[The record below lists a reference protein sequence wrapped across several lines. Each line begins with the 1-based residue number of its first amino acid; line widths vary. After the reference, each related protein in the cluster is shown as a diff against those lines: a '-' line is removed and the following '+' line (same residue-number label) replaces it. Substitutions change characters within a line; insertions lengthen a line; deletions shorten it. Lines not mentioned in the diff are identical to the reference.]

1 MPSLPLAPSTH
12 VLITGRTG
20 MGKST
25 LLRAMCGNVM
35 QTREGLLLVDPHG
48 DIAEG
53 IKHDLPRFRKSDLV
67 WFDAA
72 TAHECR
78 GLNPFRNISLER
90 RALVVSNLLSTL
102 RKLWPENWGPRTE
115 HILRHVFLSVAE
127 ARGATL
133 LDAYAMLVDET
144 RRRWVLKQ
152 TKDEHVRYF
161 WTKEFPGYGKQFGAE
176 VTAPILNKLGAILA
190 SPVVRQITTRARP
203 SLDARRIM
211 DHQGLV
217 LASLSKGRI
226 GEDAALLL
234 GGLLIGAFQH
244 AAMSRADIPREK
256 RLPFHIMVDE
266 IGSFVTGP
274 FLELLAEARKYGVRL
289 VMATQSLAA
298 MDERVRSSILAN
310 VGTLVAFRAGADDV
324 ELLQRE
330 FAGKFRPEI
339 LMALDVGECI
349 LKEGA
354 KVARTTRVRL

>member
-1 MPSLPLAPSTH
+1 
-12 VLITGRTG
+12 

-25 LLRAMCGNVM
+25 LLQSIGREVM
-35 QTREGLLLVDPHG
+35 ASGDGLLLIDPHG
-48 DIAEG
+48 DLAQSLRKIAQNARRN
-53 IKHDLPRFRKSDLV
+53 DLC

-72 TAHECR
+72 EPAECR
-78 GLNPFRNISLER
+78 GLNPFRNIAPDC
-90 RALVVSNLLSTL
+90 RALVVSNLLATL
-102 RKLWPENWGPRTE
+102 RKLWPDNWGPRTE
-115 HILRHVFLSVAE
+115 HILRHVLLAVAE
-127 ARGATL
+127 VRGATL
-133 LDAYAMLVDET
+133 LEAYAMLVDDT

-152 TKDEHVRYF
+152 TKDEHVLFF

-190 SPVVRQITTRARP
+190 SPVVREIVTRSRP
-203 SLDARRIM
+203 ALDARRVM
-211 DHQGLV
+211 DRQGIV

-244 AAMSRADIPREK
+244 AAMSRAELPPEK
-256 RLPFHIMVDE
+256 RLPFHILVDE

-289 VMATQSLAA
+289 VMATQSLSA
-298 MDERVRSSILAN
+298 MDDRIRSSMLAN
-310 VGTLVAFRAGADDV
+310 VGSLMAFRAGADDV

-339 LMALDVGECI
+339 LMSLDVGECVV
-349 LKEGA
+349 KED
-354 KVARTTRVRL
+354 ARPARIVRIPAAA

>member
-25 LLRAMCGNVM
+25 LLRALCSDVM
-35 QTREGLLLVDPHG
+35 RTGDGLLIVDPHG
-48 DIAEG
+48 DLAEG
-53 IKHDLPRFRKSDLV
+53 VRHDLPRYRKSDLV

-72 TAHECR
+72 KPEDCR
-78 GLNPFRNISLER
+78 GINPFRNVSPER

-133 LDAYAMLVDET
+133 LDAYAMLVDDT

-152 TKDEHVRYF
+152 TRDEHVRYL

-190 SPVVRQITTRARP
+190 SPVVRQVVTRARP
-203 SLDARRIM
+203 TLDARRVM
-211 DHQGLV
+211 DRRGLV
-217 LASLSKGRI
+217 LASLSKGRV

-244 AAMSRADIPREK
+244 AAMSRADIPREQ

-289 VMATQSLAA
+289 VMATQSLAT
-298 MDERVRSSILAN
+298 MDERIRSSMLAN

-330 FAGKFRPEI
+330 FAGKFRAEV
-339 LMALDVGECI
+339 LMSLDVGECI
-349 LKEGA
+349 LKEE
-354 KVARTTRVRL
+354 ARSARIVRVPK